1 MKILK
6 SEIVVK
12 EATKKDGGTFSYL
25 ELDTGVTNVRSF
37 RVVLP
42 EGVNLDDLPDEVNV
56 KWHARQYETKFGP
69 KSELYLRVV
78 AKEYTF

>member
-6 SEIVVK
+6 AEIVEK
-12 EATKKDGGTFSYL
+12 SASKKDGGAFSYL
-25 ELDTGVTNVRSF
+25 ELDTGISDVRSF

-42 EGVNLDDLPDEVNV
+42 EGVNINDLPDEVNV
-56 KWHARQYETKFGP
+56 KWHARQYDTKFGP
-69 KSELYLRVV
+69 KKELYLRVV

>member
-25 ELDTGVTNVRSF
+25 EIDTGISNVRSF

-42 EGVNLDDLPDEVNV
+42 EGVNLNDLPDEVNV

>member
-12 EATKKDGGTFSYL
+12 EANKKDGTTFSYL
-25 ELDTGVTNVRSF
+25 ELDTGVKDVRSF
-37 RVVLP
+37 RVILP
-42 EGVNLDDLPDEVNV
+42 EGVTLEQLPDEVNV
-56 KWHARQYETKFGP
+56 KFNARTYETKFGP